1 MLPLCGRFWWQ
12 QLQNLGWWT
21 LKITRAWGD
30 GCKETMCPPVGLG
43 KRKENRAVGQEAT
56 LQRSVLLTLF
66 FFLNHMETFHHGII
80 LEKCE
85 SKLDLGISSHR
96 SEWFLSKALQ
106 TGNGGEVLEK
116 NKFSYTDAGNVN
128 CQQPEHGTEWR
139 FLKWKINEWQLSLTL
154 YRKETP
160 NILKS

>member
-1 MLPLCGRFWWQ
+1 
-12 QLQNLGWWT
+12 
-21 LKITRAWGD
+21 
-30 GCKETMCPPVGLG
+30 
-43 KRKENRAVGQEAT
+43 
-56 LQRSVLLTLF
+56 
-66 FFLNHMETFHHGII
+66 METFHHGII